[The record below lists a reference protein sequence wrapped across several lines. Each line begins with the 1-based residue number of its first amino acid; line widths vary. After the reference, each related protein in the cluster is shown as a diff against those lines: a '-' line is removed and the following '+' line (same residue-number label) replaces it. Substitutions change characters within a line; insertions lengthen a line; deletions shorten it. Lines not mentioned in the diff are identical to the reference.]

1 MEEYDSELQKRLHS
15 KISYS
20 RYRAEPGSTFSSL
33 LGPTDSH
40 FESLRKTL
48 LESFAEMV
56 KAQPQDIFLEY
67 SVTSLIDSIQQYVLS
82 SENFDPATYYS
93 EIQMII
99 DNVRSFLETI
109 LHNIQ
114 TNMIV
119 AENLNTIDGLTVN
132 LSTAE
137 LDLKG
142 QFEKLDTDLTAV
154 DSSDRIKTALSAGQT
169 YSGRLFKIVDRIQQ
183 FELYFV
189 LSEDEL
195 AQALERIPDKA
206 GVNVGIITRRA
217 KDLFDFFQSI
227 RSMLASMDSGA
238 LFQGDQEAVK

>member
-1 MEEYDSELQKRLHS
+1 MEDYDPELHKRMHS
-15 KISYS
+15 KINYS
-20 RYRAEPGSTFSSL
+20 RYRAEAGSTFSSL
-33 LGPTDSH
+33 LGQADAQ
-40 FESLRKTL
+40 FESMRKSL
-48 LESFAEMV
+48 IESFAEMA
-56 KAQPQDIFLEY
+56 KDQPQDIFLEY
-67 SVTSLIDSIQQYVLS
+67 SVTALIDGIQQYVLTP
-82 SENFDPATYYS
+82 ENFDPSRHYS
-93 EIQMII
+93 ELQMII

-119 AENLNTIDGLTVN
+119 AENLNTIDSLTVN

-142 QFEKLDTDLTAV
+142 QFERLDSDLTAINTN
-154 DSSDRIKTALSAGQT
+154 DKIKSALS
-169 YSGRLFKIVDRIQQ
+169 SGNAYASRLFKILSRVQQ

-195 AQALERIPDKA
+195 KQAVERSPNKTEVNL
-206 GVNVGIITRRA
+206 GVINRRA

-227 RSMLASMDSGA
+227 RSMMASVDFDG
-238 LFQGDQEAVK
+238 LFQGDQEAVN